1 MVNKVSS
8 HFAAKSFQFTM
19 KLIRLTVVSDLGNLM
34 MGTEGK
40 KLTTLIRTHKF
51 NIKIFCNFCL
61 IDAKRLC
68 RERTL
73 ICCETTCSKM
83 ILLPNDCQVLIRMSK
98 ILPGEDEQLESL
110 VTLVAAPVS
119 PWFASIPT
127 LTASR
132 VAGLQ
137 DFFTH
142 YKPDAS
148 PNKTCGSQASVTSTS
163 FSSTSDDLAKDLVP
177 RLIAKPSGRRY
188 TVGPFNTVTNGSKKF
203 GHINNKV
210 TVLLR

>member
-1 MVNKVSS
+1 MQKGC
-8 HFAAKSFQFTM
+8 
-19 KLIRLTVVSDLGNLM
+19 VVKGLQYA
-34 MGTEGK
+34 
-40 KLTTLIRTHKF
+40 
-51 NIKIFCNFCL
+51 
-61 IDAKRLC
+61 AKRLVAKWF
-68 RERTL
+68 
-73 ICCETTCSKM
+73 CCETTANK
-83 ILLPNDCQVLIRMSK
+83 DALIRMSK

-119 PWFASIPT
+119 PWFASIPA

-148 PNKTCGSQASVTSTS
+148 PNKTASVASTS
-163 FSSTSDDLAKDLVP
+163 LSSTSDDLTKDLVP

-188 TVGPFNTVTNGSKKF
+188 TVGPLNPLSRNI
-203 GHINNKV
+203 HI
-210 TVLLR
+210 

>member
-1 MVNKVSS
+1 M
-8 HFAAKSFQFTM
+8 T
-19 KLIRLTVVSDLGNLM
+19 
-34 MGTEGK
+34 
-40 KLTTLIRTHKF
+40 
-51 NIKIFCNFCL
+51 
-61 IDAKRLC
+61 
-68 RERTL
+68 
-73 ICCETTCSKM
+73 
-83 ILLPNDCQVLIRMSK
+83 
-98 ILPGEDEQLESL
+98 GEDEQLESL

-163 FSSTSDDLAKDLVP
+163 LSSTSDDLAKDLVP

-188 TVGPFNTVTNGSKKF
+188 KVELLNMVTNGLKKNLAVLTRVF
-203 GHINNKV
+203 LTRKCEAVFARQPKKV
-210 TVLLR
+210 AIITR

>member
-1 MVNKVSS
+1 
-8 HFAAKSFQFTM
+8 
-19 KLIRLTVVSDLGNLM
+19 
-34 MGTEGK
+34 
-40 KLTTLIRTHKF
+40 
-51 NIKIFCNFCL
+51 
-61 IDAKRLC
+61 
-68 RERTL
+68 
-73 ICCETTCSKM
+73 
-83 ILLPNDCQVLIRMSK
+83 MSK

-148 PNKTCGSQASVTSTS
+148 PNKTASVTSTS
-163 FSSTSDDLAKDLVP
+163 LSSTSDDLTKDLVP
-177 RLIAKPSGRRY
+177 RLIAKPSGRCH
-188 TVGPFNTVTNGSKKF
+188 TVGPLNPLSRNV
-203 GHINNKV
+203 HI
-210 TVLLR
+210 

>member
-1 MVNKVSS
+1 
-8 HFAAKSFQFTM
+8 
-19 KLIRLTVVSDLGNLM
+19 

-40 KLTTLIRTHKF
+40 KLTALIRTPKF
-51 NIKIFCNFCL
+51 NVKVFCIFFL

-68 RERTL
+68 RKRTS
-73 ICCETTCSKM
+73 ICRETTCSEM
-83 ILLPNDCQVLIRMSK
+83 IFLRNDCQALIRMSK

-119 PWFASIPT
+119 PWFASIST

-163 FSSTSDDLAKDLVP
+163 LSSTSDDLTKDSVP
-177 RLIAKPSGRRY
+177 CLIAKPSGRRY
-188 TVGPFNTVTNGSKKF
+188 TVGPLNPLSPSI
-203 GHINNKV
+203 HIQILQ
-210 TVLLR
+210 TDLYTFP

>member
-1 MVNKVSS
+1 
-8 HFAAKSFQFTM
+8 
-19 KLIRLTVVSDLGNLM
+19 
-34 MGTEGK
+34 
-40 KLTTLIRTHKF
+40 
-51 NIKIFCNFCL
+51 
-61 IDAKRLC
+61 
-68 RERTL
+68 
-73 ICCETTCSKM
+73 
-83 ILLPNDCQVLIRMSK
+83 MSK

-148 PNKTCGSQASVTSTS
+148 PNKACGSQASGTSTS
-163 FSSTSDDLAKDLVP
+163 LSSTSDDLSKDLVP

-188 TVGPFNTVTNGSKKF
+188 TVGPLNPLSPNI
-203 GHINNKV
+203 HI
-210 TVLLR
+210 

>member
-1 MVNKVSS
+1 
-8 HFAAKSFQFTM
+8 
-19 KLIRLTVVSDLGNLM
+19 
-34 MGTEGK
+34 
-40 KLTTLIRTHKF
+40 
-51 NIKIFCNFCL
+51 
-61 IDAKRLC
+61 
-68 RERTL
+68 
-73 ICCETTCSKM
+73 
-83 ILLPNDCQVLIRMSK
+83 MSK

-148 PNKTCGSQASVTSTS
+148 PNKTASVTSTS
-163 FSSTSDDLAKDLVP
+163 LSSTSDDLTKDLVP

-188 TVGPFNTVTNGSKKF
+188 TVGPLNPLSPNI
-203 GHINNKV
+203 HIGRV
-210 TVLLR
+210 GRV